1 MGSAAMIILD
11 TDIWIWWANNNPRL
25 TQQHREW
32 IQQYQSQGLGVSMI
46 SCWEVAK
53 LVENNRLAL
62 SLAVDEWLTAALA
75 YPGVQLLNLTIPI
88 IVESTKLTGFHR
100 DPADQLIVATARIY
114 GCPLLT
120 ADSKILA
127 YPDVQTLK

>member
-1 MGSAAMIILD
+1 MIILD
-11 TDIWIWWANNNPRL
+11 THIWIWWADNNLRL
-25 TQQHREW
+25 TPQHRQW
-32 IQQYQSQGLGVSMI
+32 IQQYQSQGLGVSII

-53 LVENNRLAL
+53 LVENNRLAM

-88 IVESTKLTGFHR
+88 VVQSTKLTGFHR

-114 GCPLLT
+114 ECPLLT

>member
-1 MGSAAMIILD
+1 MIILD
-11 TDIWIWWANNNPRL
+11 THLWIWWADNNPRL

-53 LVENNRLAL
+53 LLENNRLAL

-100 DPADQLIVATARIY
+100 DPGDQLIVATAKIY

-120 ADSKILA
+120 ADAKILA
-127 YPDVQTLK
+127 DPDVQTLK